1 MIRRPLRPLARIL
14 QARAR
19 GENPDAIERENLRL
33 RHEVT
38 RNAARSRAESRL
50 FVLGLF
56 FTVAFVGIGLRMG
69 FLASTPPAEPNTAL
83 GTSEFTATRAEI
95 KDRRGRL
102 LATNL
107 ETSALYVHP
116 HELVDP
122 ARAARELARLF
133 PDLNEARMLADF
145 TGPRKFLW
153 LRKVMSPEQ
162 QQAVHDIGEPGLL
175 FATRE
180 MRLYPNGALAAHV
193 LGGAAFAREDVRAA
207 EIIGT
212 AGVERTFDERLRDPA
227 RANDPLQLSLDLTVQ
242 TAMED
247 VLSTGMML
255 MNAKGA
261 AGVLMDVHTGEVLA
275 IASLPDFD
283 PNDRP
288 APPTKGDPTESPI
301 FNRAVQG
308 VYELGST
315 FKIFTM
321 AQAMDLQLVGPET
334 VIDTRG
340 PMVKGRHRIT
350 DFRNYGP
357 ELTVDEVIVKSSN
370 IGTARIALMI
380 GAERQRAFLEL
391 MGLTQATG
399 IEIAEARSGR
409 PILPA
414 RWSDI
419 VTMTVSYGHGFSTTP
434 LHLAAGYAM
443 IANGGTR
450 VEPTLIRRN
459 TPQYGPRVVTE
470 ETATRARTMLRHVV
484 TEGTGQVAD
493 VPGYLVAGK
502 TGTADKPKP
511 GGGYHAKKVIATFAA
526 MFPVDAPRYVL
537 VVSLDEPVNT
547 LGREPTR
554 MAGSTAAPVA
564 AELIRRVAP
573 LLDLKPQIEP
583 LKLDGITLTSN

>member
-95 KDRRGRL
+95 QDRRGRL

-315 FKIFTM
+315 FKIFTV

-564 AELIRRVAP
+564 AELIRRVTP

>member
-69 FLASTPPAEPNTAL
+69 FLASTPPAEPNTAS

-95 KDRRGRL
+95 QDRRGRL

-227 RANDPLQLSLDLTVQ
+227 RANDPLQLSLDLTAQ

-315 FKIFTM
+315 FKIFTV

-334 VIDTRG
+334 MIDTRG

-357 ELTVDEVIVKSSN
+357 ELTVDKVIVKSSN

-391 MGLTQATG
+391 LGMTQATG
-399 IEIAEARSGR
+399 IEIAEARTGR
-409 PILPA
+409 PILPD

-434 LHLAAGYAM
+434 LHLAAGYA
-443 IANGGTR
+443 IVANGGTR

-554 MAGSTAAPVA
+554 KAGSTAAPVA

>member
-1 MIRRPLRPLARIL
+1 MTRRPLRPLARIL
-14 QARAR
+14 EARAR
-19 GENPDAIERENLRL
+19 GENPDSIERENLRL
-33 RHEVT
+33 RHEVG
-38 RNAARSRAESRL
+38 RDAARARAEGRL
-50 FVLGLF
+50 FVLGLCF
-56 FTVAFVGIGLRMG
+56 ALAFGAIGARMG
-69 FLASTPPAEPNTAL
+69 VLASTAPNEPRVAQ
-83 GTSEFTATRAEI
+83 GSSDIVATRAEI
-95 KDRRGRL
+95 HDRRGRI

-107 ETSALYVHP
+107 VTAALYVHP
-116 HELVDP
+116 QDLVDP
-122 ARAARELARLF
+122 ARAARELAALF
-133 PDLNEARMLADF
+133 PDLDADRLLADF
-145 TGPRKFLW
+145 TGPRKFMW

-162 QQAVHDIGEPGLL
+162 RQAVHDIGEPGLL
-175 FATRE
+175 FASRE

-193 LGGAAFAREDVRAA
+193 LGGAAFDREDVRAA

-212 AGVERTFDERLRDPA
+212 AGVERSFDARLRDPA
-227 RANDPLQLSLDLTVQ
+227 QANAALQLSLDLTAQ

-247 VLSTGMML
+247 VLSSGMTL

-261 AGVLMDVHTGEVLA
+261 AGVLMDVHTGEVIA

-283 PNDRP
+283 PNARP
-288 APPTKGDPTESPI
+288 APPVSGDPAASPI

-315 FKIFTM
+315 FKIFTV
-321 AQAMDLQLVGPET
+321 AQAMDLGLVSPDT
-334 VIDTRG
+334 LIDTRG
-340 PMVKGRHRIT
+340 PMVKGRHKIS

-357 ELTVDEVIVKSSN
+357 ELTVDKVIVKSSN

-380 GAERQRAFLEL
+380 GADRQKAFLDL
-391 MGLTQATG
+391 MGLTEPTT

-409 PILPA
+409 PLLPP

-450 VEPTLIRRN
+450 VDPTLLRRDA
-459 TPQYGPRVVTE
+459 PQYGPRILSRS
-470 ETATRARTMLRHVV
+470 AAAQSLAMLRHVV
-484 TEGTGQVAD
+484 TEGTGQVAE

-511 GGGYHAKKVIATFAA
+511 SGGYYKDKVIATFAA
-526 MFPVDAPRYVL
+526 VFPSDAPRYVL
-537 VVSLDEPVNT
+537 VVTLDEPVNT
-547 LGREPTR
+547 LGREPSRT
-554 MAGSTAAPVA
+554 AGSTAAPVA

-573 LLDLKPQIEP
+573 LLDLKPRIEP
-583 LKLDGITLTSN
+583 VRLDGITLTSN

>member
-33 RHEVT
+33 RHEVS
-38 RNAARSRAESRL
+38 RDADRERAESRL
-50 FVLGLF
+50 FVLGLCF
-56 FTVAFVGIGLRMG
+56 ALAFAGVGLRMG
-69 FLASTPPAEPNTAL
+69 VLASTKPSEPRVAQ
-83 GTSEFTATRAEI
+83 GGAGIVATRAEI
-95 KDRRGRL
+95 QDRRGRI

-107 ETSALYVHP
+107 ETAALYVHP

-122 ARAARELARLF
+122 ARAARELAKLF
-133 PDLNEARMLADF
+133 PDLDEARMLADF

-193 LGGAAFAREDVRAA
+193 LGGAAFDREDVRAA

-212 AGVERTFDERLRDPA
+212 AGVERSFDARLRDPG
-227 RANDPLQLSLDLTVQ
+227 RANDPLQLSLDLTAQ

-247 VLSTGMML
+247 VLASGMTL

-261 AGVLMDVHTGEVLA
+261 AGVLMDVHTGEVIA

-283 PNDRP
+283 PNARP
-288 APPTKGDPTESPI
+288 APPTKGDPTASPI
-301 FNRAVQG
+301 FNRSVQG

-315 FKIFTM
+315 FKIFTV
-321 AQAMDLQLVGPET
+321 AQAMDLGLVNPET
-334 VIDTRG
+334 MIDTKG
-340 PMVKGRHRIT
+340 PMVKGRHKIT

-357 ELTVDEVIVKSSN
+357 ELSVDKVIVKSSN

-380 GAERQRAFLEL
+380 GAERQKAFLDL
-391 MGLTQATG
+391 MGLTEATN
-399 IEIAEARSGR
+399 IEISEARSGK
-409 PILPA
+409 PLLPP

-450 VEPTLIRRN
+450 VEPTLLRRD
-459 TPQYGPRVVTE
+459 TPQYGPRVVSAK
-470 ETATRARTMLRHVV
+470 TAAQSLAMLRHVV
-484 TEGTGQVAD
+484 TEGTAKVAE
-493 VPGYLVAGK
+493 VPGYQVAGK

-511 GGGYHAKKVIATFAA
+511 GGGYYKEKVIATFASV
-526 MFPVDAPRYVL
+526 FPADAPRYVL
-537 VVSLDEPVNT
+537 VVTLDEPVNT
-547 LGREPTR
+547 MGREPTR
-554 MAGSTAAPVA
+554 TAGSTAAPVA
-564 AELIRRVAP
+564 AELIRRIAP
-573 LLDLKPQIEP
+573 LLDLKPRIDPVQ
-583 LKLDGITLTSN
+583 LDGITLTSN

>member
-38 RNAARSRAESRL
+38 RDAARDRAESRL
-50 FVLGLF
+50 FVLGLCF
-56 FTVAFVGIGLRMG
+56 AMAFCAIGARMG
-69 FLASTPPAEPNTAL
+69 VLASTKPAEPRVTQGASDITAL
-83 GTSEFTATRAEI
+83 RAEI
-95 KDRRGRL
+95 HDRRGRL

-107 ETSALYVHP
+107 ETVALYVHP

-133 PDLNEARMLADF
+133 PDLDEARMLRDF

-175 FATRE
+175 FANRE

-193 LGGAAFAREDVRAA
+193 LGGAAFDREDVRAA

-212 AGVERTFDERLRDPA
+212 AGIERTFDARLRDPA
-227 RANDPLQLSLDLTVQ
+227 QAGTPLQLSLDLTAQ
-242 TAMED
+242 AAMED
-247 VLSTGMML
+247 VLSTGMVL

-261 AGVLMDVHTGEVLA
+261 AGVLMDVHTGEVIA

-288 APPTKGDPTESPI
+288 APPTQGDPAASPI
-301 FNRAVQG
+301 FNRSVQG

-315 FKIFTM
+315 FKIFTV
-321 AQAMDLQLVGPET
+321 AQAMDLGLVTPET
-334 VIDTRG
+334 MIDTKG

-357 ELTVDEVIVKSSN
+357 EQTVDKVIVKSSN

-380 GAERQRAFLEL
+380 GADRQKAFLEL
-391 MGLTQATG
+391 MGLTTATP
-399 IEIAEARSGR
+399 IEIFEARTGR
-409 PILPA
+409 PMLPP

-419 VTMTVSYGHGFSTTP
+419 VTMTVSYGHGIATTP

-450 VEPTLIRRN
+450 VEPTMLRRD
-459 TPQYGPRVVTE
+459 TPQYGPRVISQQ
-470 ETATRARTMLRHVV
+470 TAAASLAMLRNVV
-484 TEGTGQVAD
+484 TDGTARVAD

-511 GGGYHAKKVIATFAA
+511 TGGYHKDKVIASFAA
-526 MFPVDAPRYVL
+526 VFPADAPRYVL
-537 VVSLDEPVNT
+537 VVTLDEPVNT

-554 MAGSTAAPVA
+554 TAGSTAAPVA

-573 LLDLKPQIEP
+573 LLDLKPRIEP
-583 LKLDGITLTSN
+583 AQLDGITLTSN

>member
-38 RNAARSRAESRL
+38 RSAARSRAESRL

-95 KDRRGRL
+95 QDRRGRL

-212 AGVERTFDERLRDPA
+212 AGVERTFDDRLRDPA
-227 RANDPLQLSLDLTVQ
+227 LANDPLQLSLDLTAQ

-247 VLSTGMML
+247 VLSTGMTL

-315 FKIFTM
+315 FKIFTV
-321 AQAMDLQLVGPET
+321 AQAMDLQLIGPET

-391 MGLTQATG
+391 MGMTQATG
-399 IEIAEARSGR
+399 IEIAEARTGR

-450 VEPTLIRRN
+450 VEPTLIRRS

-470 ETATRARTMLRHVV
+470 ETANRARTMLRHVV

-526 MFPVDAPRYVL
+526 MFPADDPRYVL

-554 MAGSTAAPVA
+554 TAGSTAAPVA

-573 LLDLKPQIEP
+573 LLDLKPRIEP